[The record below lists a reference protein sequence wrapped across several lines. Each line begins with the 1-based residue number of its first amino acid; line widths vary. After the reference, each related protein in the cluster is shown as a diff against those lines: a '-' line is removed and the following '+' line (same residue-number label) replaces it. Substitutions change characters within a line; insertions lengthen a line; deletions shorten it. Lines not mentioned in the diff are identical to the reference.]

1 MPPGADDEK
10 KFPWGAGGEITTNLT
25 IGSLRESM
33 LMWLKDQRGIH
44 AETLLLVIGAL
55 AGFAGQCA
63 AWDKLAKRQSLDS
76 GVAISTIG
84 LKSGEKLYFGD
95 LINGFLVP
103 QGVTEYPLSGFVHA
117 AARSVGVGDNELPD
131 YREMFEYIASNI
143 EKQPDFGVPRT
154 PDNHRPMLRPRQALD
169 IFWPRARFIMTRTDN
184 QMALGKNVP
193 TELWPVVTGVVTN
206 QFLTMTKDALD
217 PRIGVRIVMETA
229 IAMSKVDPKKVPQI
243 VSPPPPKQ
251 SPQQG

>member
-1 MPPGADDEK
+1 MPSDGTDEK
-10 KFPWGAGGEITTNLT
+10 KFPWGAGGAITTNLA

-63 AWDKLAKRQSLDS
+63 AWDRVARKQLPQLSAG
-76 GVAISTIG
+76 GVPIATIG

-95 LINGFLVP
+95 LINGYLVP
-103 QGVTEYPLSGFVHA
+103 QGVTDYPLSGFVLA
-117 AARSVGVGDNELPD
+117 AATAAGIPD
-131 YREMFEYIASNI
+131 SEVPNFEEMFAFIASNI
-143 EKQPDFGVPRT
+143 ENQPDFGVPRT
-154 PDNHRPMLRPRQALD
+154 PDDHKPMLRPRQALD

-184 QMALGKNVP
+184 KMALGENVA

-206 QFLTMTKDALD
+206 QFLMMTKDALD
-217 PRIGVRIVMETA
+217 PRLGVRIVMETA
-229 IAMSKVDPKKVPQI
+229 IAMSKVDPKKVPQT
-243 VSPPPPKQ
+243 PPQPPT
-251 SPQQG
+251 PRQG